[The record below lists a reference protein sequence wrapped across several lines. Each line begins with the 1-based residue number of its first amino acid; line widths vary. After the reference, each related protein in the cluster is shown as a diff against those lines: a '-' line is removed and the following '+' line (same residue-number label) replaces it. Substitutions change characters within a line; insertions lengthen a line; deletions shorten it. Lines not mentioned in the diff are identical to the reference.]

1 MHFTSL
7 CIASVLTNYKII
19 FPGLFLSNPDICK
32 TQLIEICEF
41 VNENMYITIENGVLV
56 QPLPEISR
64 VPGVILPPT
73 TFSDCLMVLQFLH
86 SFGKMLRLD
95 IDPHML
101 NPRDLQEGLL
111 NMGENA
117 GRLQDMLV
125 RMLSVAVND
134 PGMPAGHKVSG

>member
-1 MHFTSL
+1 M
-7 CIASVLTNYKII
+7 KICTC
-19 FPGLFLSNPDICK
+19 PL
-32 TQLIEICEF
+32 
-41 VNENMYITIENGVLV
+41 

-64 VPGVILPPT
+64 VPGVILPPA
-73 TFSDCLMVLQFLH
+73 TFADCLMVLQFLH

-95 IDPHML
+95 IDVHML

-111 NMGENA
+111 NIGQNA

-134 PGMPAGHKVSG
+134 PGMPAGHKVSGWQCM

>member
-1 MHFTSL
+1 M
-7 CIASVLTNYKII
+7 YK
-19 FPGLFLSNPDICK
+19 
-32 TQLIEICEF
+32 
-41 VNENMYITIENGVLV
+41 TIENDVPL

-64 VPGVILPPT
+64 IPGVILPPA

-95 IDPHML
+95 IDVHML

-111 NMGENA
+111 NMGDNA

-134 PGMPAGHKVSG
+134 PGMPAGHKVRGWQCVLKVQMALKLATFSRFHVLLLSCSTCLFI